1 MMEYPHF
8 GISISPMR
16 KQTRR
21 RDLYGFPYYN

>member
-1 MMEYPHF
+1 
-8 GISISPMR
+8 MR